1 MSHTPHHDQSP
12 EAQSQGDQ
20 DEVFPTFSE
29 QLADQLGGIRGMI
42 ETSIPVLAFVIANI
56 VWSLNPAL
64 IVAIATAVA
73 IGAFRLSRRQSVRHA
88 MNGLVGIGI
97 GAFIAWRTGSAKDVF
112 LPGIW
117 LALGYGVAMIA
128 SIGARRPLVG
138 WIWSVVA
145 DKGATRWR
153 DDLGLRRIFGWLTLL
168 WAGTYLAKAAV
179 QFAVYFAD
187 TLTEDQKTTILGVVR
202 IGLGFPPYALLAA
215 LTVWAVR
222 RYLRTVEPLVATP

>member
-1 MSHTPHHDQSP
+1 VKSHPPQENQSP
-12 EAQSQGDQ
+12 NLPTRSSGD
-20 DEVFPTFSE
+20 ETVPTFSE

-56 VWSLNPAL
+56 VSSLRPAL
-64 IVAIATAVA
+64 IVAIATALA
-73 IGAFRLSRRQSVRHA
+73 IAAFRLSRRQSVRHA
-88 MNGLVGIGI
+88 MNGLLGIGI

-128 SIGARRPLVG
+128 SIFARRPLVG

-145 DKGATRWR
+145 DRGANRWR

-187 TLTEDQKTTILGVVR
+187 TLSDDQKTTILGVTR
-202 IGLGFPPYALLAA
+202 IALGFPPYALLAA

-222 RYLRTVEPLVATP
+222 RYLRASQPLPA